1 MDTHQATRY
10 TQFITPL
17 GGIIALTCFFLPWV
31 ERGAPFAPTI
41 DEDGRRT
48 FIMSGVDFFLHDF
61 LALHAFH
68 IEVAFIASVVIIS
81 LSLYMVIRRTPW
93 KSRAPILMSAGI
105 GLPHL
110 LTDYFWQV
118 RMSQMPEISNYST
131 RLGFW
136 GTVVGFVVTVIGV
149 FLIRREDVNGVAEVS
164 VEARQPWSII
174 HAGGILALVCVSM
187 PWGGI
192 GAPTGRSGFSV
203 VSREPLTMFVFV
215 ASMVT
220 VGISFYALAREP
232 HWRLR
237 APVFVSVGI
246 GLGILLSYCVNSY
259 VQEIQMQNIL
269 PRSETTKY
277 YSYSIKFG
285 FWGTAIGYVIAAVG
299 VSLIR
304 AKNTKKQGEVPA
316 ESG

>member
-1 MDTHQATRY
+1 MGTHQATRY
-10 TQFITPL
+10 TQFIMPL
-17 GGIIALTCFFLPWV
+17 GGIIALTCFFLPWM
-31 ERGAPFAPTI
+31 EI
-41 DEDGRRT
+41 DPEDRRA
-48 FIMSGVDFFLHDF
+48 FIMSGVDFFRLDF
-61 LALHAFH
+61 LDIDTFH
-68 IEVAFIASVVIIS
+68 IAVAFIASAVIIS

-93 KSRAPILMSAGI
+93 KSRVPILMSAGI
-105 GLPHL
+105 GLPHV
-110 LTDYFWQV
+110 LTDYFIRVMIPQFPGV
-118 RMSQMPEISNYST
+118 GNYSIQ
-131 RLGFW
+131 LGFW
-136 GTVVGFVVTVIGV
+136 GTVIGFVVTVIGV
-149 FLIRREDVNGVAEVS
+149 FLIRRKAANGAAEVS

-174 HAGGILALVCVSM
+174 HAGGILALVCVLM

-203 VSREPLTMFVFV
+203 MSRHPLIMFVFV

-259 VQEIQMQNIL
+259 VQEIQMQNSL

-277 YSYSIKFG
+277 YSIKFG
-285 FWGTAIGYVIAAVG
+285 FWGTVIGYVIAAVG
-299 VSLIR
+299 MSLIST
-304 AKNTKKQGEVPA
+304 KNTEKQVKVPT

>member
-10 TQFITPL
+10 TQFIMPL
-17 GGIIALTCFFLPWV
+17 GGIIALTCFFLPWM
-31 ERGAPFAPTI
+31 EI
-41 DEDGRRT
+41 DAEGRRT
-48 FIMSGVDFFLHDF
+48 FIMSGVDFFRLDF
-61 LALHAFH
+61 LDLDAFH
-68 IEVAFIASVVIIS
+68 IAVAFIASAVIIS

-93 KSRAPILMSAGI
+93 KSRVPILMSAGI
-105 GLPHL
+105 GLPHV
-110 LTDYFWQV
+110 LTDYFFRV
-118 RMSQMPEISNYST
+118 TMSQFPGFSNYST
-131 RLGFW
+131 QLGFW
-136 GTVVGFVVTVIGV
+136 GTVIGFVVTVIGV
-149 FLIRREDVNGVAEVS
+149 FLIRRKDANGTAEVS

-174 HAGGILALVCVSM
+174 HAGGILALVCVLM

-203 VSREPLTMFVFV
+203 MSRHPLIMFVFV

-259 VQEIQMQNIL
+259 VQEIQMQNSL

-277 YSYSIKFG
+277 YSIKFG

-299 VSLIR
+299 MSLIR
-304 AKNTKKQGEVPA
+304 AKNTKNRLRSTSNSIDAPW
-316 ESG
+316 